1 MNFMV
6 SKLQALSWHDLRE
19 LFRFA
24 VRRLEEERL
33 PQVAGALTF
42 TSILALVP
50 TVTIAFALFTA
61 FPLFSTFR
69 ASLDAYFIQNL
80 MPANMANTILGYINQ
95 FAAKS
100 ARLSAFGGVALIVT
114 AGMTMATIDHTFN
127 RIWRVQTSRPLLQ
140 RILVY
145 WAIITLGPLLIGI
158 SISATSYVGGAT
170 TGVVG
175 GFHLMGSGF
184 YTLLSII
191 LTTSAFTLLYI
202 AVPNQTVDWHDA
214 IWGGLLAGVAFEI
227 AKRLFT
233 AYVIK
238 FPTYTMIYGAVA
250 ALPIFLLWV
259 YMLWMITLVG
269 ALLTA
274 VLPVMRYER
283 WAHKPTPCSTFVD
296 ALAVLRVL
304 YEARGRDLIMV
315 DVDEV
320 RRLTHIG
327 YEESQA
333 LMQQMQGAG
342 WLGLVEA
349 TEAPKK
355 LRWRRGPDDNH
366 DRWVLLANPAMLTLA
381 DVYRRFVF
389 DPQAQREQE
398 LAVVQ
403 KIGAAIET
411 ALHRSL
417 ASYFDDD
424 ALSASATDASNA
436 TNVALQK
443 QLIVAEPG
451 TAS

>member
-1 MNFMV
+1 MV
-6 SKLQALSWHDLRE
+6 SKLRTLSWHDLRE

-24 VRRLEEERL
+24 VRRLDEERL

-50 TVTIAFALFTA
+50 MVTIAFALFTA

-69 ASLDAYFIQNL
+69 AALEAYFIQNL

-95 FAAKS
+95 FASKS
-100 ARLSAFGGVALIVT
+100 ARLSAVGGVALIVT
-114 AGMTMATIDHTFN
+114 SGMTMSTIDHTFN

-170 TGVVG
+170 TGAVG
-175 GFHLMGSGF
+175 GFHLVGSGF
-184 YTLLSII
+184 YTLCSIV
-191 LTTSAFTLLYI
+191 LTTCAFTLLYI

-238 FPTYTMIYGAVA
+238 FPTYTVIYGTVA

-283 WAHKPTPCSTFVD
+283 WAHKSTPCGTFAD

-304 YEARGRDLIMV
+304 YQARDRESILV
-315 DVDEV
+315 DVDQV

-327 YEESQA
+327 YEESQS
-333 LMQQMQGAG
+333 LMERMQAEG
-342 WLGLVEA
+342 WLGLIEA
-349 TEAPKK
+349 TEAPKRF
-355 LRWRRGPDDNH
+355 RWRRGPDDSH
-366 DRWVLLANPAMLTLA
+366 DRWVLLANPSMLTLA
-381 DVYRRFVF
+381 DVYRHFVF
-389 DPQAQREQE
+389 DAQTQREQE
-398 LAVVQ
+398 SAVVQ
-403 KIGAAIET
+403 QIGAAIDT

-417 ASYFDDD
+417 AAYFDDD
-424 ALSASATDASNA
+424 AKSAAQTDA
-436 TNVALQK
+436 ALQT
-443 QLIVAEPG
+443 QLMVAELG

>member
-1 MNFMV
+1 MV
-6 SKLQALSWHDLRE
+6 SKLRTLSWHDLRE

-24 VRRLEEERL
+24 VTRLEEERL

-50 TVTIAFALFTA
+50 MVTIAFALFTA

-69 ASLDAYFIQNL
+69 SALEAYFIQNL

-95 FAAKS
+95 FASKS
-100 ARLSAFGGVALIVT
+100 ARLSAVGGVALIFT
-114 AGMTMATIDHTFN
+114 SGMTMATIDHTFN

-145 WAIITLGPLLIGI
+145 WAIITLGPLLIGV

-170 TGVVG
+170 TGVFG
-175 GFHLMGSGF
+175 GAMLGSGF
-184 YTLLSII
+184 YTLASIV
-191 LTTSAFTLLYI
+191 LTTCAFTLLYI
-202 AVPNQTVDWHDA
+202 TVPNQVVDWHDA

-283 WAHKPTPCSTFVD
+283 WAHKPTPCGTFVD
-296 ALAVLRVL
+296 ALEILRVL
-304 YEARGRDLIMV
+304 YQARRNESLTV
-315 DVDEV
+315 DVDQV
-320 RRLTHIG
+320 RRRTHIG
-327 YEESQA
+327 YEESQT
-333 LMQQMQGAG
+333 LMEQMQNAG
-342 WLGLVEA
+342 WLGLVKA
-349 TEAPKK
+349 TEAPKRY
-355 LRWRRGPDDNH
+355 RWGRGADTTH
-366 DRWVLLANPAMLTLA
+366 DRWVLVANPDMLTLA
-381 DVYRRFVF
+381 DVYRHFVF
-389 DPQAQREQE
+389 DAETAGEKE
-398 LAVVQ
+398 LPVVQ
-403 KIGAAIET
+403 QIGAAIDT

-417 ASYFDDD
+417 AAYFDDESLPAKAAD
-424 ALSASATDASNA
+424 A
-436 TNVALQK
+436 ALQK
-443 QLIVAEPG
+443 QLMVAEPR

>member
-1 MNFMV
+1 MV
-6 SKLQALSWHDLRE
+6 SKLHTLSWPDLRE

-50 TVTIAFALFTA
+50 MATIAFALFTA

-69 ASLDAYFIQNL
+69 AALEAYFIQNL

-95 FAAKS
+95 FASKS
-100 ARLSAFGGVALIVT
+100 ARLSAVGGVALIVT
-114 AGMTMATIDHTFN
+114 SGMTMSTIDHTFN

-145 WAIITLGPLLIGI
+145 WAIITLGPLLIGV

-170 TGVVG
+170 TGAVG

-184 YTLLSII
+184 YTLCSIV
-191 LTTSAFTLLYI
+191 LTTCAFTLLYI

-238 FPTYTMIYGAVA
+238 FPTYTMIYGTVA

-283 WAHKPTPCSTFVD
+283 WAHKSTPCGTFVD

-304 YEARGRDLIMV
+304 YRARGRDSIMV
-315 DVDEV
+315 DVDQV

-327 YEESQA
+327 YEESQS
-333 LMQQMQGAG
+333 LMERMQAEG

-349 TEAPKK
+349 TEAPRRF
-355 LRWRRGPDDNH
+355 RWRRGPDDSH
-366 DRWVLLANPAMLTLA
+366 DRWVLLANPATLTLA
-381 DVYRRFVF
+381 DVYRHFVF
-389 DPQAQREQE
+389 DAQTQREQE
-398 LAVVQ
+398 SAVVQ
-403 KIGAAIET
+403 QIGAAIDA

-417 ASYFDDD
+417 AEYFEDD
-424 ALSASATDASNA
+424 AKSAAQTDA
-436 TNVALQK
+436 ALQT
-443 QLIVAEPG
+443 QLMVAELG

>member
-1 MNFMV
+1 MV
-6 SKLQALSWHDLRE
+6 SKLHTLSWPNLRE

-50 TVTIAFALFTA
+50 MATIAFALFTA

-69 ASLDAYFIQNL
+69 TALEAYFIQNL
-80 MPANMANTILGYINQ
+80 MPANMANTILSYINQ

-100 ARLSAFGGVALIVT
+100 ARLSAVGGVALIVT
-114 AGMTMATIDHTFN
+114 SGMTMATIDHTFN

-145 WAIITLGPLLIGI
+145 WAIITLGPLLIGV

-170 TGVVG
+170 TGAVG

-184 YTLLSII
+184 YTLCSIV
-191 LTTSAFTLLYI
+191 LTTCAFTLLYI

-238 FPTYTMIYGAVA
+238 FPTYTMIYGTVA

-283 WAHKPTPCSTFVD
+283 WAHKPTPCGTFVD

-304 YEARGRDLIMV
+304 YQARGRDSIMV
-315 DVDEV
+315 DVDQV

-327 YEESQA
+327 YEESQS
-333 LMQQMQGAG
+333 LMERMQAEG

-349 TEAPKK
+349 TKAPRRF
-355 LRWRRGPDDNH
+355 RWQRGPDDSH
-366 DRWVLLANPAMLTLA
+366 DRWVLLANPATLTLA
-381 DVYRRFVF
+381 DVYRHFVF
-389 DPQAQREQE
+389 DAQTQREQE
-398 LAVVQ
+398 SSIVQ
-403 KIGAAIET
+403 QIGAAIDA
-411 ALHRSL
+411 ALDRSL
-417 ASYFDDD
+417 ADYFEDD
-424 ALSASATDASNA
+424 AKSAAQTDA
-436 TNVALQK
+436 ALQT
-443 QLIVAEPG
+443 QLKVAELG

>member
-1 MNFMV
+1 MFLMV
-6 SKLQALSWHDLRE
+6 SKLHTLSWPNLRE

-50 TVTIAFALFTA
+50 MATIAFALFTA

-69 ASLDAYFIQNL
+69 TALEAYFIQNL
-80 MPANMANTILGYINQ
+80 MPANMANTILSYINQ

-100 ARLSAFGGVALIVT
+100 ARLSAVGGVALIVT
-114 AGMTMATIDHTFN
+114 SGMTMATIDHTFN

-145 WAIITLGPLLIGI
+145 WAIITLGPLLIGV

-170 TGVVG
+170 TGAVG

-184 YTLLSII
+184 YTLCSIV
-191 LTTSAFTLLYI
+191 LTTCAFTLLYI

-238 FPTYTMIYGAVA
+238 FPTYTMIYGTVA

-283 WAHKPTPCSTFVD
+283 WAHKPTPCGTFVD

-304 YEARGRDLIMV
+304 YQARGRDSIMV
-315 DVDEV
+315 DVDQV

-327 YEESQA
+327 YEESQS
-333 LMQQMQGAG
+333 LMERMQAEG

-349 TEAPKK
+349 TKAPRRF
-355 LRWRRGPDDNH
+355 RWQRGPDDSH
-366 DRWVLLANPAMLTLA
+366 DRWVLLANPATLTLA
-381 DVYRRFVF
+381 DVYRHFVF
-389 DPQAQREQE
+389 DAQTQREQE
-398 LAVVQ
+398 SSIVQ
-403 KIGAAIET
+403 QIGAAIDA
-411 ALHRSL
+411 ALDRSL
-417 ASYFDDD
+417 ADYFEDD
-424 ALSASATDASNA
+424 AKSAAQTDA
-436 TNVALQK
+436 ALQT
-443 QLIVAEPG
+443 QLKVAELG

>member
-1 MNFMV
+1 MV
-6 SKLQALSWHDLRE
+6 SRLRTLTWHELRE

-24 VRRLEEERL
+24 ATRLDEERL

-50 TVTIAFALFTA
+50 MVTIAFALFTA
-61 FPLFSTFR
+61 FPLFGTFR
-69 ASLDAYFIQNL
+69 AALEAYFIQNL
-80 MPANMANTILGYINQ
+80 MPANMANIILGYINQ

-100 ARLSAFGGVALIVT
+100 ARLSAVGGVALIFT
-114 AGMTMATIDHTFN
+114 SGMTMATIDHTFN

-145 WAIITLGPLLIGI
+145 WAIITLGPLLIGV
-158 SISATSYVGGAT
+158 SISATSYVGHTT
-170 TGVVG
+170 TGVLG
-175 GFHLMGSGF
+175 AAPMLGSWF
-184 YTLLSII
+184 YTLASIV

-202 AVPNQTVDWHDA
+202 AVPNQVVDWHDA

-283 WAHKPTPCSTFVD
+283 WAHKPTPCGTFVD
-296 ALAVLRVL
+296 ALEILRVL
-304 YEARGRDLIMV
+304 YLARARKSLTV
-315 DVDEV
+315 DVDQV
-320 RRLTHIG
+320 RRQTHIG
-327 YEESQA
+327 YEESQS
-333 LMQQMQGAG
+333 LMERMENAG
-342 WLGLVEA
+342 WLGLVKA
-349 TEAPKK
+349 TEAPKRF
-355 LRWRRGPDDNH
+355 RWGRGSDDAH
-366 DRWVLLANPAMLTLA
+366 DRWALLANPAMLTLA
-381 DVYRRFVF
+381 DVYRHFVF
-389 DPQAQREQE
+389 DAETRRDRE
-398 LAVVQ
+398 LPVVQ
-403 KIGAAIET
+403 HIGAAIDA

-417 ASYFDDD
+417 EAYFAEDSGHSPAVRAAD
-424 ALSASATDASNA
+424 A
-436 TNVALQK
+436 ALQK
-443 QLIVAEPG
+443 QLMVAQPG

>member
-1 MNFMV
+1 MV
-6 SKLQALSWHDLRE
+6 SKLHTLSWPDLRE

-50 TVTIAFALFTA
+50 MATIAFALFTA

-69 ASLDAYFIQNL
+69 AALEAYFIQNL

-95 FAAKS
+95 FASKS
-100 ARLSAFGGVALIVT
+100 ARLSAVGGVALIVT
-114 AGMTMATIDHTFN
+114 SGMTMSTIDHTFN

-145 WAIITLGPLLIGI
+145 WAIITLGPLLIGV

-170 TGVVG
+170 TGAVG

-184 YTLLSII
+184 YTLCSIV
-191 LTTSAFTLLYI
+191 LTTCAFTLLYI

-238 FPTYTMIYGAVA
+238 FPTYTMIYGTVA

-283 WAHKPTPCSTFVD
+283 WAHKSTPCGTFVD

-304 YEARGRDLIMV
+304 YQARGRDSIMV
-315 DVDEV
+315 DVDQV

-327 YEESQA
+327 YEESQS
-333 LMQQMQGAG
+333 LMERMQAEG

-349 TEAPKK
+349 TEAPRRF
-355 LRWRRGPDDNH
+355 RWRRGPDDSH
-366 DRWVLLANPAMLTLA
+366 DRWVLLANPATLTLA
-381 DVYRRFVF
+381 DVYRHFVF
-389 DPQAQREQE
+389 DAQTQREQE
-398 LAVVQ
+398 SAVVRQ
-403 KIGAAIET
+403 IGAAIDA

-417 ASYFDDD
+417 AEYFEDD
-424 ALSASATDASNA
+424 AKSAAQTDA
-436 TNVALQK
+436 ALQT
-443 QLIVAEPG
+443 QLMVAELG